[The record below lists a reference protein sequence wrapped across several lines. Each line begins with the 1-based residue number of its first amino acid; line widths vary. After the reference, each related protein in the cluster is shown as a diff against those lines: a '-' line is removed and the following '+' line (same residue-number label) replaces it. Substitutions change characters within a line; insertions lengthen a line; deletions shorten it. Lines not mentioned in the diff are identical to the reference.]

1 VARGKAVNLR
11 LLSLVFAPFA
21 FGTSAFVFIGLI
33 EPMAEGLS
41 VGIPAIGQL
50 QTVFAVAC
58 GIGGPILARLVAGF
72 DRKRV
77 LLGVMAILAAMNM
90 ATALASS
97 FELIAAIRF
106 AGGLFA
112 ALTLPLSTTIAVNLV
127 AEDKRPAAIATVLGG
142 YTLAFLIGMPVG
154 SMLGDMFGWQAAFWF
169 ACAICVVALLILA
182 LAAPARI
189 EAPDMGN
196 QNFASA
202 LRGDN
207 ALLMGITMLAFCATF
222 VTVSFIGPVIT
233 RATGLTGAA
242 IGAVQVSTGVGSIL
256 GLALGAWLARLP
268 PRRGLAILI
277 ATTAATQA
285 LFALM
290 MLNDLGAVALPMLL
304 LAMIAGSAALFA
316 TSPIIQTSLANSAGP
331 SATIA
336 FALNGSML
344 YFGQGLGAALGG
356 WVTAQFGLGWV
367 GLAGTIVAVA
377 ALAMIAGLGRK
388 VL

>member
-1 VARGKAVNLR
+1 MNLR

-33 EPMAEGLS
+33 APMAADLS
-41 VGIPAIGQL
+41 VGIPVIGQL

-58 GIGGPILARLVAGF
+58 GIGGPILARLLAGF

-77 LLGVMAILAAMNM
+77 LLGVMAILAVMNM
-90 ATALASS
+90 ATALVTS
-97 FELIAAIRF
+97 FEWIAAIRF

-112 ALTLPLSTTIAVNLV
+112 ALTLPLTTTIAVNLV
-127 AEDKRPAAIATVLGG
+127 AEQQRPAAIATVYGG

-154 SMLGDMFGWQAAFWF
+154 SVLGDMFGWQAAFWF
-169 ACAICVVALLILA
+169 ACVICVLALAILA

-189 EAPDMGN
+189 EAPDMGT

-202 LRGDN
+202 LGGDN

-233 RATGLTGAA
+233 KATGLTGAA

-256 GLALGAWLARLP
+256 GLALGAWLAKLP
-268 PRRGLAILI
+268 ARKGIAILI
-277 ATTAATQA
+277 ATTAMTQL
-285 LFALM
+285 LFVSV
-290 MLNDLGAVALPMLL
+290 MLNDLGTLALATLV
-304 LAMIAGSAALFA
+304 LAMTAGSAALFA
-316 TSPIIQTSLANSAGP
+316 TTPIIQTSLAKAAGP
-331 SATIA
+331 AATIA

-356 WVTAQFGLGWV
+356 WVTAQFGLAWV
-367 GLAGTIVAVA
+367 GLAGTIVALA
-377 ALAMIAGLGRK
+377 ALAIIASLGRRAT
-388 VL
+388 

>member
-1 VARGKAVNLR
+1 MRVDPLNLR

-33 EPMAEGLS
+33 APMAEGLS

-58 GIGGPILARLVAGF
+58 GIGGPILARLLAGF

-77 LLGVMAILAAMNM
+77 LLGVMAILAVMNL

-127 AEDKRPAAIATVLGG
+127 SEERRPAAIATVYGG
-142 YTLAFLIGMPVG
+142 YTLAFLIGMPLG
-154 SMLGDMFGWQAAFWF
+154 SVLGDMFGWQAAFWL
-169 ACAICVVALLILA
+169 ACAICVMGFFILA

-189 EAPDMGN
+189 AAPDIGK

-207 ALLMGITMLAFCATF
+207 ALLMGITLLAFCATF
-222 VTVSFIGPVIT
+222 ATVSFIGPVIT
-233 RATGLTGAA
+233 KASGLTGAA

-256 GLALGAWLARLP
+256 GLALGALLAKLP
-268 PRRGLAILI
+268 PRRGLAILVA
-277 ATTAATQA
+277 ATAITQA

-290 MLNDLGAVALPMLL
+290 MLNDLGPLALATLV
-304 LAMIAGSAALFA
+304 LAMTAGSAALFA
-316 TSPIIQTSLANSAGP
+316 TTPIIQSSLAQSAGP
-331 SATIA
+331 AATIA

-344 YFGQGLGAALGG
+344 YFGQGLGAAVGG
-356 WVTAQFGLGWV
+356 WVTAQFGLAWV
-367 GLAGTIVAVA
+367 GLSGTIVALA
-377 ALAMIAGLGRK
+377 ALSIISKLGWRAA
-388 VL
+388 

>member
-1 VARGKAVNLR
+1 MNLR

-33 EPMAEGLS
+33 EPMADGLS

-58 GIGGPILARLVAGF
+58 GIGGPILARLLASF

-77 LLGVMAILAAMNM
+77 LLGVMAILAVMNL

-154 SMLGDMFGWQAAFWF
+154 SVLGDMFGWQAAFWF
-169 ACAICVVALLILA
+169 ACAICLVALVILA

-189 EAPDMGN
+189 EAPDMGA
-196 QNFASA
+196 QSFASA

-207 ALLMGITMLAFCATF
+207 ALLMGITMLSFCATF
-222 VTVSFIGPVIT
+222 ATVSFIGPVIT
-233 RATGLTGAA
+233 KTSGLTGAA

-256 GLALGAWLARLP
+256 GLALGAWLAKLP
-268 PRRGLAILI
+268 PRRGLAILV
-277 ATTAATQA
+277 ATTAITQI
-285 LFALM
+285 LFALI
-290 MLNDLGAVALPMLL
+290 MLNDLGALALVTLV
-304 LAMIAGSAALFA
+304 LAMTAGSAALFA
-316 TSPIIQTSLANSAGP
+316 TSPIIQSSLAKSAGP
-331 SATIA
+331 AATIA

-356 WVTAQFGLGWV
+356 WVTAQFGLAWV
-367 GLAGTIVAVA
+367 GLAGTIVALA
-377 ALAMIAGLGRK
+377 ALAMIASLGRRAT
-388 VL
+388 

>member
-1 VARGKAVNLR
+1 MNLR
-11 LLSLVFAPFA
+11 LISLVFAPFA

-33 EPMAEGLS
+33 APMAADLS

-58 GIGGPILARLVAGF
+58 GIGGPILARLLAGW

-77 LLGVMAILAAMNM
+77 LLGVMAILTVMNM

-127 AEDKRPAAIATVLGG
+127 SEDKRPAAIATVLGG
-142 YTLAFLIGMPVG
+142 YTLAFVIGMPVG
-154 SMLGDMFGWQAAFWF
+154 SVLGDMFGWQAAFWF
-169 ACAICVVALLILA
+169 ACAICLIALVILA

-189 EAPDMGN
+189 EAPDMGK

-207 ALLMGITMLAFCATF
+207 PLLMGITMLAFCATF
-222 VTVSFIGPVIT
+222 ATVGFIGPVIT
-233 RATGLTGAA
+233 AATGLTGAA

-256 GLALGAWLARLP
+256 GLALGAWLAKLP
-268 PRRGLAILI
+268 PRRGLAILVT
-277 ATTAATQA
+277 TTAITQM

-290 MLNDLGAVALPMLL
+290 MLNDLGGFALAALV
-304 LAMIAGSAALFA
+304 LAMTAGSAALFA
-316 TSPIIQTSLANSAGP
+316 TSPIIQSSLARSAGP
-331 SATIA
+331 AATIA

-356 WVTAQFGLGWV
+356 WVTAQCGLGWV
-367 GLAGTIVAVA
+367 GVAGTVVAVA
-377 ALAMIAGLGRK
+377 ALAMIAALGRRAT
-388 VL
+388 

>member
-1 VARGKAVNLR
+1 MNIR

-50 QTVFAVAC
+50 QAAFALAC
-58 GIGGPILARLVAGF
+58 GIGGPVLARLVAGF

-77 LLGVMAILAAMNM
+77 LLGVMAILAVMNM
-90 ATALASS
+90 ATALAST
-97 FELIAAIRF
+97 FELIMAIRF

-142 YTLAFLIGMPVG
+142 YTLAFLIGMPMG
-154 SMLGDMFGWQAAFWF
+154 SVLGDLFGWQAAFWF
-169 ACAICVVALLILA
+169 ACAICVVALVILA
-182 LAAPARI
+182 LAAPPRI
-189 EAPDMGN
+189 EAPDTGK

-207 ALLMGITMLAFCATF
+207 ARLMTITLLAFCATF
-222 VTVSFIGPVIT
+222 ATVSFIGPVIT
-233 RATGLTGAA
+233 KATDLTGAA
-242 IGAVQVSTGVGSIL
+242 IGAVQVATGVGSIL
-256 GLALGAWLARLP
+256 GLVLGAWLAKLP
-268 PRRGLAILI
+268 LRRGLAILV
-277 ATTAATQA
+277 ATTVITQM
-285 LFALM
+285 LFALV
-290 MLNDLGAVALPMLL
+290 MLNDLGAWALATLL

-316 TSPIIQTSLANSAGP
+316 TSPIIQSSLARSAGP
-331 SATIA
+331 AATIA

-367 GLAGTIVAVA
+367 GLAGMVVALA
-377 ALAMIAGLGRK
+377 ALAMIAALGRRTH
-388 VL
+388 

>member
-1 VARGKAVNLR
+1 MNLR

-33 EPMAEGLS
+33 EPMAGDLA

-50 QTVFAVAC
+50 QTAFAIAC
-58 GIGGPILARLVAGF
+58 GLGGPVLARLVAGF

-77 LLGVMAILAAMNM
+77 LLGVMAILATMNL

-127 AEDKRPAAIATVLGG
+127 SEEKRPAAIATVLGG

-154 SMLGDMFGWQAAFWF
+154 SVLGDMFGWQAAFWF
-169 ACAICVVALLILA
+169 ACAICLVALIVLA

-189 EAPDMGN
+189 EAPDMGQ

-207 ALLMGITMLAFCATF
+207 ALLMSITLLAFCATF

-233 RATGLTGAA
+233 AATGLTGSA
-242 IGAVQVSTGVGSIL
+242 IGAVQVATGVGSIL
-256 GLALGAWLARLP
+256 GLALGAWLAKLP
-268 PRRGLAILI
+268 PRQGLAILVT
-277 ATTAATQA
+277 TTAATQL
-285 LFALM
+285 LFALV
-290 MLNDLGAVALPMLL
+290 MLNDLGALALVTLL
-304 LAMIAGSAALFA
+304 LAMTAGSAALFA
-316 TSPIIQTSLANSAGP
+316 TSPIIQTSLAKSAGP
-331 SATIA
+331 AATIA

-356 WVTAQFGLGWV
+356 WVTAQL
-367 GLAGTIVAVA
+367 GLASVGIAGSIVALA
-377 ALAMIAGLGRK
+377 ALAMIAALGRK
-388 VL
+388 APKQAA

>member
-1 VARGKAVNLR
+1 MNLR

-33 EPMAEGLS
+33 EPMAVDLS
-41 VGIPAIGQL
+41 VGVPAIGQL
-50 QTVFAVAC
+50 QTVFALAC

-77 LLGVMAILAAMNM
+77 LLGVMAILSAMNL

-112 ALTLPLSTTIAVNLV
+112 ALTLPVSTTIAVNLV
-127 AEDKRPAAIATVLGG
+127 SEDKRPAAIATVLGG
-142 YTLAFLIGMPVG
+142 YTLAFLVGMPLG
-154 SMLGDMFGWQAAFWF
+154 SVLGDMFGWQAAFWF
-169 ACAICVVALLILA
+169 AFAISLAALVVLA

-189 EAPDMGN
+189 ETPDMGK

-207 ALLMGITMLAFCATF
+207 GLLMCITLLAFCATF
-222 VTVSFIGPVIT
+222 ATVSFIGPVIT
-233 RATGLTGAA
+233 EATGLTGSA
-242 IGAVQVSTGVGSIL
+242 IGAVQVATGVGSIL
-256 GLALGAWLARLP
+256 GLALGAWLAKLP
-268 PRRGLAILI
+268 ARQGLAILV
-277 ATTAATQA
+277 TTTTTTQI
-285 LFALM
+285 LFAVV
-290 MLNDLGAVALPMLL
+290 MLNDLGALALVILL

-316 TSPIIQTSLANSAGP
+316 TSPIIQTSLAKAAGP
-331 SATIA
+331 AATIA

-367 GLAGTIVAVA
+367 GLAGSIVALV
-377 ALAMIAGLGRK
+377 ALAMIAALGRRAAA
-388 VL
+388 

>member
-1 VARGKAVNLR
+1 MRVDPLNLR

-33 EPMAEGLS
+33 APMAEGLS

-58 GIGGPILARLVAGF
+58 GIGGPILARLLAGF

-77 LLGVMAILAAMNM
+77 LLGVMAILAVMNL

-127 AEDKRPAAIATVLGG
+127 SEESRPAAIATVYGG
-142 YTLAFLIGMPVG
+142 YTLAFLIGMPLG
-154 SMLGDMFGWQAAFWF
+154 SVLGDMFGWQAAFWL
-169 ACAICVVALLILA
+169 ACAICVMGFFILA

-189 EAPDMGN
+189 AAPDIGK

-207 ALLMGITMLAFCATF
+207 ALLMGITLLAFCATF
-222 VTVSFIGPVIT
+222 ATVSFIGPVIT
-233 RATGLTGAA
+233 KASGLTGAA

-256 GLALGAWLARLP
+256 GLALGALLAKLP
-268 PRRGLAILI
+268 PRRGLAILVA
-277 ATTAATQA
+277 ATAITQA

-290 MLNDLGAVALPMLL
+290 MLNDLGPLALATLV
-304 LAMIAGSAALFA
+304 LAMTAGSAALFA
-316 TSPIIQTSLANSAGP
+316 TTPIIQSSLAQSAGP
-331 SATIA
+331 AATIA

-344 YFGQGLGAALGG
+344 YFGQGLGAAVGG
-356 WVTAQFGLGWV
+356 WVTAQFGLAWV
-367 GLAGTIVAVA
+367 GLSGTIVALA
-377 ALAMIAGLGRK
+377 ALSIISKLGWRAA
-388 VL
+388 